1 MDDGRILRGTTPE
14 IVIRPK
20 AVGLDFSQITGVE
33 LTFCQG
39 KILLIKG
46 SSDCTID
53 TEAGT
58 VKYHFLESETLAF
71 DGSKNAPP
79 VEVQLRFKIGE
90 EIVGTGEGII
100 RFKDLLSNKAF
111 DDGE

>member
-46 SSDCTID
+46 SSDC
-53 TEAGT
+53 T